1 MARKRKG
8 AAARKAQ
15 ISKKALAAR
24 RKLEAKARVLKKRL
38 DVLMARARKAGRQGA
53 AASGPILVGL
63 RKAWRELD
71 VAVRQGAKRFRE
83 TS

>member
-8 AAARKAQ
+8 TTSANKA
-15 ISKKALAAR
+15 KAMAAR
-24 RKLEAKARVLKKRL
+24 RKLEAKARVLKKKL
-38 DVLMARARKAGRQGA
+38 DAVMAKARKTGRQGA
-53 AASGPILVGL
+53 AASGPILEGL